1 MSTPTILRH
10 LGGSDPPAI
19 IEGFVLRIALS
30 RHVYLFAAR
39 TIQLSLLPLNLGPK
53 LLRDPHHFFN
63 EWFVGVLAVD
73 VTPLVVFYTF
83 AEEDRIVACGGKGGG
98 SHHVFPNCQWRLSEP
113 SPCSSAS
120 SGGRLGARSI
130 DGHDVNYV
138 DK

>member
-19 IEGFVLRIALS
+19 IEGFVRRIALS

-83 AEEDRIVACGGKGGG
+83 AEEGGIVPCGGTRGAILF
-98 SHHVFPNCQWRLSEP
+98 FPTVSGAFLDRRVVHLQVAVVALAHDP
-113 SPCSSAS
+113 STA
-120 SGGRLGARSI
+120 I
-130 DGHDVNYV
+130 M
-138 DK
+138 